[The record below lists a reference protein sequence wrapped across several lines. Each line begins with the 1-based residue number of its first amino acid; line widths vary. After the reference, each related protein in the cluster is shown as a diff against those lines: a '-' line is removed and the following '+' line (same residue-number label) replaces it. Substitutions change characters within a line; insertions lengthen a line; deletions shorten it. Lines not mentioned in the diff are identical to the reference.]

1 MDWAYGV
8 QVIFVV
14 VITFLVSM
22 AATMKALAMIIFIIA
37 SIVKYCVISVETR
50 VVMFLE
56 IIIFQSA
63 KPLEELSL
71 FG

>member
-22 AATMKALAMIIFIIA
+22 AATTKALAMIIFIIA
-37 SIVKYCVISVETR
+37 LIVKSCVISVETR
-50 VVMFLE
+50 VVTFLG